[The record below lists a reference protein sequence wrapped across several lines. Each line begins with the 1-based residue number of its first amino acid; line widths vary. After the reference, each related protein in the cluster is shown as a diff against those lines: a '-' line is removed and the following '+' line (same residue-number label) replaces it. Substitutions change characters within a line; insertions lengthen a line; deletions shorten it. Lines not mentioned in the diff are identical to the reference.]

1 MKSLKM
7 SRVIGCVVVLAMA
20 LSMLFCMTIPAAAD
34 EKDVRNAKS
43 GVMCMKVTLSLAD
56 GAEEWYWSGSCFL
69 INENTIV
76 TANHVVHLSARDL
89 AYLASKYG
97 ITEKQ
102 ANDSLKYEVVISRD
116 LTVTATLKHSSTAMD
131 FAVLALDT
139 KISNRTPLTLR
150 HSSEVEQAE
159 KVYSIGFPGSKR
171 SETVTQVYYNE
182 KDMIIETGILNRK
195 QYTEEEYV
203 GYSSSDG
210 LYDFHFVGDVL
221 VLSSG
226 TASSGNSG
234 GPMVD
239 ENGYVIGVVSYG
251 NSSVAGSSYCSASD
265 QVIEALG
272 ALSIDHKIKGDV
284 TPADPIDAL
293 KSKVNVAKSYDK
305 DDYTEESYAELEDAI
320 KEAQDVLDAEDE
332 DKAEAAISKL
342 DKAISGLIVVEQG
355 NKKDENGEKDKSSSN
370 LALYIIIA
378 IVALIV
384 IGAVVLVIVL
394 TTRKKGDAAPAV
406 APAPAPAP
414 VMPPVQQ
421 APAFAPTPQPQ
432 AQIPVNAAA
441 PNPYAPADSAE
452 TSVLS
457 ADGGE
462 TTVLSAD
469 GGETTV
475 LSANGGTIIRVSNNE
490 NIPITYSGFTI
501 GKKRKEVDYCIGDN
515 TNISRNHAKFIV
527 RDGETYITDN
537 KSTNGTFV
545 NNTTVRPGDEVLL
558 KDGDTIMLADEK
570 FIFKK

>member
-1 MKSLKM
+1 MKKMKTQKILALLVAMIMAATVFMVHPITINADSADFDTSLREGVAAIFIYLETDDGSGYAFKSGFEDYM
-7 SRVIGCVVVLAMA
+7 SLGTGFFVGE
-20 LSMLFCMTIPAAAD
+20 D
-34 EKDVRNAKS
+34 GKDVEHILTN
-43 GVMCMKVTLSLAD
+43 
-56 GAEEWYWSGSCFL
+56 Y
-69 INENTIV
+69 
-76 TANHVVHLSARDL
+76 HVVEDYYNWGSGQNFGVTVNGQRYNCKAKIRVYFDSIKTNDYVE
-89 AYLASKYG
+89 AYPVEVDSKYDVALLRL
-97 ITEKQ
+97 EKPTGKRR
-102 ANDSLKYEVVISRD
+102 ALPIEVPD
-116 LTVTATLKHSSTAMD
+116 DGLTGSTIY
-131 FAVLALDT
+131 AL
-139 KISNRTPLTLR
+139 
-150 HSSEVEQAE
+150 
-159 KVYSIGFPGSKR
+159 GFPGLNDS
-171 SETVTQVYYNE
+171 SAFGSTTTLGLSDVTVT
-182 KDMIIETGILNRK
+182 KGAISRF
-195 QYTEEEYV
+195 YTEA
-203 GYSSSDG
+203 GTG
-210 LYDFHFVGDVL
+210 LKAIIIDCDIKH
-221 VLSSG
+221 
-226 TASSGNSG
+226 GNSG
-234 GPMVD
+234 GPLISKD
-239 ENGYVIGVVSYG
+239 GKVIGINTFGV
-251 NSSVAGSSYCSASD
+251 SSYQGETSN
-265 QVIEALG
+265 G
-272 ALSIDHKIKGDV
+272 AVNIYHAKSLLDRNSIKYTTSSEPVVDV
-284 TPADPIDAL
+284 TPQEPTDTEP
-293 KSKVNVAKSYDK
+293 KV
-305 DDYTEESYAELEDAI
+305 TTP
-320 KEAQDVLDAEDE
+320 
-332 DKAEAAISKL
+332 
-342 DKAISGLIVVEQG
+342 VVEP
-355 NKKDENGEKDKSSSN
+355 DEKATGSSN